1 MKEREVDDS
10 GGLGNLQSGGNSFQ
24 LLQRARVFQLRER
37 KRSKKER
44 ESCIFVK
51 NIYTLMLINEY
62 IFTYVLRVFLY
73 KNTIYQ

>member
-24 LLQRARVFQLRER
+24 LLQQARVFHLRER

-44 ESCIFVK
+44 ESSIFVK